1 MASRATAADRSWPAG
16 ITMAPPGITPPQA
29 EAGAGSGGPRPHAGL
44 QAWRLLRHG
53 TGGDLPS
60 P

>member
-29 EAGAGSGGPRPHAGL
+29 EAGAGSGGPRPRAGL
-44 QAWRLLRHG
+44 KARRLL
-53 TGGDLPS
+53 P
-60 P
+60 